1 MSFVCVVFSFDF
13 SDLYIYIH
21 YGENYFREDML
32 RHIFFGDML
41 RQVVT
46 SRFRIDDVDFRSF
59 SSCSL

>member
-1 MSFVCVVFSFDF
+1 
-13 SDLYIYIH
+13 
-21 YGENYFREDML
+21 ML

>member
-1 MSFVCVVFSFDF
+1 MSFVCVVVSFDF
-13 SDLYIYIH
+13 ADL